1 MSIPKTEKKQSRGG
15 KFLKDLGVYA
25 IGNLGSKLIT
35 FLLIP
40 FYTHFITDPSA
51 YGYYDLC
58 LTVICGFIP
67 IISIGLGDGGFR
79 FLLESDSDSGK
90 REIISFIY
98 KTLIRNSV
106 FITLI
111 SLTVSLFVNIDYLF
125 YIVLYGIIHTFYD
138 VIIQLVRGLGKTKQ
152 FVAAGIINSFLVAFY
167 SVIFVAILEL
177 SIEGIF
183 IANILAK
190 LTTLLILEVNVRIIH
205 LYFKFLCHNK
215 ELEHNL
221 LKYSLPLVPTAI
233 CWWFISGNNL
243 FFLQHFTGLYAT
255 GIYGVVGRFTGI
267 LQIIAFIFYQTWQQ
281 NAIEQYNSPDRNVF
295 FSKVFNNYFFFL
307 SFLITIF
314 PFALRLN
321 YGWLVGPNYQEGAN
335 FLYLNS
341 IYMMFHALS
350 SFFELGY
357 QCSKKTYRILPSLAL
372 TFTINVSANYIL
384 VQRWGINGIIISN
397 ILTFGALMVY
407 RMIDTRKWM
416 KISFNPAN
424 IFCSILVIAM
434 CVAYY
439 LSTGFL
445 FDLIC
450 IAILIIT
457 FVIILP
463 NDLRNQVNSRFCALL
478 YHHSK
483 VN

>member
-1 MSIPKTEKKQSRGG
+1 MLAQKTEEKQSRSG
-15 KFLKDLGVYA
+15 KFLKDLGIYA
-25 IGNLGSKLIT
+25 IGNIGSKLIT
-35 FLLIP
+35 FLLLP

-58 LTVICGFIP
+58 LTVIFGFIP
-67 IISIGLGDGGFR
+67 IISIGLGEGGFR
-79 FLLESDSDSGK
+79 FLLESDSDTAK

-98 KTLIRNSV
+98 KTLIRNSL

-111 SLTVSLFVNIDYLF
+111 GLTVSLFVTIEYLF

-152 FVAAGIINSFLVAFY
+152 FVAAGIINSLLIALY

-190 LTTLLILEVNVRIIH
+190 LTTLLILEANVRIIH
-205 LYFKFLCHNK
+205 RYFKFFCHNK
-215 ELEHNL
+215 ELKQNL

-255 GIYGVVGRFTGI
+255 GIYGVVGRFTSI
-267 LQIIAFIFYQTWQQ
+267 LQIIALIFYQTWQQ

-295 FSKVFNNYFFFL
+295 FSKIFNNYFFLL
-307 SFLITIF
+307 SFLIAIF

-341 IYMMFHALS
+341 IYMMFYALS

-357 QCSKKTYRILPSLAL
+357 QCAKKTYRILPSLAL

-397 ILTFGALMVY
+397 ILTFGALMAY

-416 KISFNPAN
+416 KISFNPIN
-424 IFCSILVIAM
+424 ILCSILIIAM
-434 CVAYY
+434 GVAYH
-439 LSTGFL
+439 LSTGFS

-450 IAILIIT
+450 VALIIVT
-457 FVIILP
+457 FLIILP
-463 NDLRNQVNSRFCALL
+463 DDLKNQVNSKFCPLFH
-478 YHHSK
+478 HHSK
-483 VN
+483 VD